1 MKIILSLFICLL
13 AFAKSPNHLLGET
26 SPYLKQHLYN
36 QVSWYPWSKEAF
48 LKAKKEHKPIFLSIG
63 YSTCHWCEVMNK
75 ESFENPHIASLIN
88 RYFVPILVDREQ
100 MPHLDSFY
108 QNIYKKIYR
117 KRGGWPLSIMMSENK
132 EPFFIAKYI
141 PSFDSYGSLGL
152 NRLLPLF
159 GKAYKNKKEIID
171 KKIAFF
177 KKVIAKPDNNQS
189 IFKDNT
195 INILYKE
202 FDKEYGGFSKKK
214 KYPQSAK
221 LNLIY
226 DIYLLKGDKKAKEMF
241 LKTLVSMAK
250 GSIYDQIE
258 GGFFRYTS
266 DRAWRSPHF
275 EKMLYTT
282 AELIP
287 LYIKA
292 FYLAKN
298 LLFKKVV
305 TKSIRFFDEHFQTKE
320 GLYFSAIS
328 ADSEGLE
335 GGYYLY
341 RYDKALEALTKN
353 GICKKEAMKTLK
365 YLDIEKDGNYDSEY
379 ALSRIT
385 SSKKPKNLEKS
396 LNLLKKIRD
405 AREFPFVD
413 RKIITSWNTMMIKA
427 KLQASFVDKR
437 YKKEA
442 VKSLKALLKLM
453 QKDSSLYHQ
462 TLYDQKPHQKGLLE
476 DYAYL
481 VDTLL
486 EAYEKT
492 FDKKYLLNAYNL
504 ANIAIKKFY
513 KGNIWYL
520 DENRSVKADTDD
532 FYYTSA
538 KSVMIKDLLK
548 LSLSK
553 ESLRFREIAKKSLQN
568 SSKNPAYTPQIT
580 DDTLMLKYGILVLKS
595 SKINLLK
602 FSKSISNLPY
612 PFLLQKAINDKNFL
626 LCGYDSCFVYG
637 DFGKIKQQFKKLL
650 H

>member
-1 MKIILSLFICLL
+1 MKFILSLFICLF
-13 AFAKSPNHLLGET
+13 AFAKNPNHLLGET

-36 QVSWYPWSKEAF
+36 KVRWYPWGKKAF

-75 ESFENPHIASLIN
+75 ESFENPYISSLIN
-88 RYFVPILVDREQ
+88 RYFIPILVDREQ
-100 MPHLDSFY
+100 MPGIDSYY

-117 KRGGWPLSIMMSENK
+117 KRGGWPLNVMLSENK

-141 PSFDSYGSLGL
+141 PSIDSYGSLGL
-152 NRLLPLF
+152 NHLLPLF
-159 GKAYKNKKEIID
+159 GKAYKDKKGLID

-177 KKVIAKPDNNQS
+177 KKAIAKSDNNQS
-189 IFKDNT
+189 VFKNDT
-195 INILYKE
+195 VKVLYKE
-202 FDKEYGGFSKKK
+202 FDKEYGGFGTNK

-266 DRAWRSPHF
+266 DRAWSSPHF

-282 AELIP
+282 AELLL

-292 FYLAKN
+292 YRLSGDRI
-298 LLFKKVV
+298 FKSVIV
-305 TKSIRFFDEHFQTKE
+305 KSFEQFDEHFKTKE
-320 GLYFSAIS
+320 GLYFSASS
-328 ADSEGLE
+328 ADSNAKE

-341 RYDKALEALTKN
+341 RYDNALKTLIKN
-353 GICKKEAMKTLK
+353 GIYKKDAIKILK
-365 YLDIEKDGNYDSEY
+365 YLDIEKDGNYDSVY
-379 ALSRIT
+379 ALARIT
-385 SSKKPKNLEKS
+385 SNKKPKNLEKS
-396 LNLLKKIRD
+396 LKILKKIRD
-405 AREFPFVD
+405 KEEFPFVD
-413 RKIITSWNTMMIKA
+413 KKIITSWNAMMIRA
-427 KLQASFVDKR
+427 KLQASPIDKR

-442 VKSLKALLKLM
+442 IKSLNALLKLM
-453 QKDSSLYHQ
+453 QNGKELYHQ
-462 TLYDQKPHQKGLLE
+462 TLYGTKPHQKGLLE

-486 EAYEKT
+486 EAYRQT
-492 FDKKYLLNAYNL
+492 FDKIYLINADNL

-513 KGNIWYL
+513 KDNIWYL
-520 DENRSVKADTDD
+520 NENKSIKADTDD

-538 KSVMIKDLLK
+538 KSIMIKDLLN
-548 LSLSK
+548 LSLLK
-553 ESLRFREIAKKSLQN
+553 ESLRFREIAKKSLQISN
-568 SSKNPAYTPQIT
+568 KNPAYSPQIE
-580 DDTLMLKYGILVLKS
+580 DDILMLKYGILVLKS
-595 SKINLLK
+595 SKANLLK
-602 FSKSISNLPY
+602 FSSSISNLPY

-626 LCGYDSCFVYG
+626 LCGFDSCFVYG
-637 DFGKIKQQFKKLL
+637 RFNKVAKYLNQK
-650 H
+650 